1 MITPPSRHWD
11 ELTWQDVQA
20 LDRDRTVAV
29 LPVAATEQHGPH
41 LPLSVDAT
49 INRGVLTR
57 SLELLPADLP
67 ILVLPA
73 LPVGYSE
80 EHTAFP
86 GTLSVSAATLQQ
98 LWTEIGE
105 SVHRAGLRKL
115 VIFNSHG
122 GQPQIAQIVARHLR
136 ATPGMMVVVASSYGF
151 GEPQAMFS
159 DEERRHGIHGGAS
172 ETSLML
178 HLAPDL
184 VRRDKLAK
192 FPSAAADVEKGHK
205 ELRLEGDLNT
215 AIGWQTQDLNPLGAC
230 GDATAASADAGRA
243 LVEHTARRLATLLA
257 EISAYPLSA
266 LKDGPLP
273 R

>member
-1 MITPPSRHWD
+1 MTIPPSRYWD

-20 LDRDRTVAV
+20 LDRDKTVVV

-67 ILVLPA
+67 VLVLPA

-80 EHTAFP
+80 EHGAFP
-86 GTLSVSAATLQQ
+86 GTLSVGAATLRQ
-98 LWTEIGE
+98 LWIEIGD

-115 VIFNSHG
+115 AIFNSHG

-136 ATPGMMVVVASSYGF
+136 ATHGMMAVVASSYGF
-151 GEPQAMFS
+151 GEPQGMFS
-159 DEERRHGIHGGAS
+159 DEERRHGIHGGAN

-178 HLAPDL
+178 HLAPEL
-184 VRRDKLAK
+184 VRRDKLAN
-192 FPSAAADVEKGHK
+192 FPSAAAAVEKDHE
-205 ELRLEGDLNT
+205 ELRLEGDLGVGV
-215 AIGWQTQDLNPLGAC
+215 GWQTQDLNPLGAC
-230 GDATAASADAGRA
+230 GDATAASAEAGRA
-243 LVEHTARRLATLLA
+243 LIEHTARRLATLLA
-257 EISAYPLSA
+257 EVSAYPMSA
-266 LKDGPLP
+266 LKDGPQP

>member
-1 MITPPSRHWD
+1 
-11 ELTWQDVQA
+11 
-20 LDRDRTVAV
+20 
-29 LPVAATEQHGPH
+29 
-41 LPLSVDAT
+41 
-49 INRGVLTR
+49 
-57 SLELLPADLP
+57 
-67 ILVLPA
+67 
-73 LPVGYSE
+73 
-80 EHTAFP
+80 
-86 GTLSVSAATLQQ
+86 
-98 LWTEIGE
+98 
-105 SVHRAGLRKL
+105 
-115 VIFNSHG
+115 
-122 GQPQIAQIVARHLR
+122 
-136 ATPGMMVVVASSYGF
+136 
-151 GEPQAMFS
+151 
-159 DEERRHGIHGGAS
+159 
-172 ETSLML
+172 ML

-230 GDATAASADAGRA
+230 GDATAASAEAGRA

>member
-1 MITPPSRHWD
+1 MPSSRLWD
-11 ELTWQDVQA
+11 SLTWQDVQA
-20 LDRDRTVAV
+20 LDRDKTVAV

-49 INRGVLTR
+49 INHGVLAR

-67 ILVLPA
+67 VLVLPA

-80 EHTAFP
+80 EHAAFP
-86 GTLSVSAATLQQ
+86 GTLSIGAATLQQ

-136 ATPGMMVVVASSYGF
+136 ATHGMMVVVASSYGF
-151 GEPQAMFS
+151 GEPRAMFS
-159 DEERRHGIHGGAS
+159 ADERRHGIHGGAN

-184 VRRDKLAK
+184 VRRDKLAN
-192 FPSAAADVEKGHK
+192 FPSAAAEVEKRHK
-205 ELRLEGDLNT
+205 ALRLEGDLNT
-215 AIGWQTQDLNPLGAC
+215 GIGWQTQDLNPLGAC
-230 GDATAASADAGRA
+230 GDATAASAEAGRA
-243 LVEHTARRLATLLA
+243 LLEHTAQRLSTLLA
-257 EISAYPLSA
+257 EVSAYPLSA
-266 LKDGPLP
+266 LKDGPA
-273 R
+273 RR

>member
-1 MITPPSRHWD
+1 MTSPPSRYWD

-20 LDRDRTVAV
+20 LDRDKTVVV
-29 LPVAATEQHGPH
+29 LPVSATEQHGPH

-67 ILVLPA
+67 VLVLPP

-86 GTLSVSAATLQQ
+86 GTLSVSAETLLG
-98 LWTEIGE
+98 LWTEMGE

-122 GQPQIAQIVARHLR
+122 GQPQVAQLVSRHLR
-136 ATPGMMVVVASSYGF
+136 AARGMMVVVASSYGF
-151 GEPQAMFS
+151 GEPADMFS
-159 DEERRHGIHGGAS
+159 DEERRHGLHGGAN

-184 VRRDKLAK
+184 VRRDKLAN
-192 FPSAAADVEKGHK
+192 FPSAAADVEKRHK
-205 ELRLEGDLNT
+205 ELRLEGDLGVG
-215 AIGWQTQDLNPLGAC
+215 IGWQTQDLNPLGAC
-230 GDATAASADAGRA
+230 GDATAANAEAGRA
-243 LVEHTARRLATLLA
+243 LVEHTARRLASLLA
-257 EISAYPLSA
+257 EVSAYPLSA
-266 LKDGPLP
+266 LKDGPKH